1 MTPLETLNAELTKLQ
16 DVGCKTAPVVKEVQQ
31 DYEKLADE
39 ADRKLQ
45 EQQEQALNS
54 FLSENS

>member
-1 MTPLETLNAELTKLQ
+1 MTPLETLKAELTKVQ
-16 DVGCKTAPVVKEVQQ
+16 DAGCKTAPVVEELQQ

-45 EQQEQALNS
+45 EQQEQALKS
-54 FLSENS
+54 FLSETP